1 MKYKDHE
8 NQNLD
13 DALAERIQECSMSYL
28 RPKFKMNL
36 AVDVGANI
44 GGFACSFNSLF
55 DKIVCIEPNADS
67 VECLNYNLNKLG
79 ITNVAVHTLA
89 ASDERGKKIKLFK
102 IDQGEDTHSGNCGT
116 EWDKVSSC
124 KILEEEEVVTT
135 DLDEVFSLCGESFI
149 DYLKIDCEGSE
160 YNFLINK
167 DLSNIQFIIGEYHP
181 GIVGDKLENLWKHIR
196 KTHDL
201 IVLGD
206 IFHQLYLPSYTFIA
220 QLKNDA

>member
-13 DALAERIQECSMSYL
+13 TALAERIQECLMSYP
-28 RPKFKMNL
+28 RPRSKMNL

-44 GGFACSFNSLF
+44 GGFACSFHSSF
-55 DKIVCIEPNADS
+55 EKVVCIEANPDS
-67 VECLNYNLNKLG
+67 VECLNHNLNKLS
-79 ITNVAVHTLA
+79 ITNVKVYSLA

-102 IDQGEDTHSGNCGT
+102 IDEGEDSHSGNCGT
-116 EWDKVSSC
+116 EWDKNSSY

-149 DYLKIDCEGSE
+149 DYLKVDCEGAE

-167 DLSNIQFIIGEYHP
+167 DLSNIRFIIGEYHP
-181 GIVGDKLENLWKHIR
+181 GVIGDKLESLWEHIR
-196 KTHDL
+196 KTHELNVSDNHL
-201 IVLGD
+201 
-206 IFHQLYLPSYTFIA
+206 FIA
-220 QLKNDA
+220 QLRNDA